1 MIEKVKIIIGLLLV
15 SFLCSC
21 ATGVPYLE
29 MNPSLSP
36 EKGGTGRV
44 FFYRATGMGGAAIQP
59 EIVMYEKII
68 GRSIPQGFFYLDLP
82 PGDYIVATT
91 TEVKRKVSFVLEEGQ
106 TRYIRFKI
114 SMGFFAGHV
123 YGELVDPEEAK
134 KEIQKCKYTDPA
146 EMLKTD
152 TGKKSRARRGHR
164 R

>member
-1 MIEKVKIIIGLLLV
+1 MAAKTKIIIGLCLV
-15 SFLCSC
+15 LTLCSC

-44 FFYRATGMGGAAIQP
+44 FFYRVTGMGGAALQP
-59 EIVMYEKII
+59 DIVVNEKTI

-82 PGDYIVATT
+82 PGDYIVVTT

-123 YGELVDPEEAK
+123 YGELVNPEEAK
-134 KEIQKCKYTDPA
+134 QEIQQCKYTDPA
-146 EMLKTD
+146 EMLKAD
-152 TGKKSRARRGHR
+152 TGKK
-164 R
+164 